1 MMPEGLGGFRMPS
14 VLEGLVKDAD
24 LKPEV
29 QLQPHQKRVLQRFQ
43 SHPGHMLLMHALGS
57 GKSLTGIASAEQT
70 GLPYTAVVPASL
82 RNNMRKEYDKFLD
95 DDSLQKADVMSYT
108 GLAQGKPVKNDR
120 VLFFD
125 EAHRLRN
132 PGSLQTQRAMDL
144 AARAKQVALLT
155 GTPIVN
161 DPSDLAVPMSMLT
174 GKQVTPKDFTER
186 YVGKQR
192 VGPGFWGWLRG
203 VPPAN
208 EPVIKRP
215 EELKALLSGH
225 VDYYAPEQA
234 TVPTTHEDVP
244 VEMSTDQARLYR
256 AMWGQLPWLLRW
268 KLQHDYPLS
277 NDDLRRAT
285 SFLVGPRQVGLSTY
299 TFQGENRDANKAFQ
313 TSTKLQ
319 EAYKRLSEKLKDP
332 RQKALIFSNFIDA
345 GLTPYAAGL
354 AANNV
359 PHAMFHGGLSD
370 RERKKLVEDYNT
382 GKIRVALLGPSGS
395 EGLSFKGTQL
405 VQLLDPYWNSVRGRQ
420 SEGRALRYDSHWD
433 LPEDLKNVTVQR
445 YISKLPLG
453 LMARAKER
461 FGFDQGY
468 NRRASDDYL
477 ENMANRKD
485 KFNKQ
490 FIDLLKEVGSE
501 KAAQSWLPPGYD
513 LHVKRQGPHY
523 HFTLLHGGK
532 PIGGMKAMRGKDAH
546 TIEHAFL
553 DPAHR
558 TPELGNAL
566 TSHIHD
572 DHSGEN
578 VMLPDGGVIPI
589 DVLMD
594 AYRVGGFDALPPL
607 PEKQAS
613 KPKAVIVK
621 GNPRF
626 IAGNPDADKF
636 YNNIATYLGSK
647 GYHVAFDPGEDY
659 TVPDET
665 ADLWIGHSRGVGRLR
680 FAPPHVKTLAF
691 GSNVEGA
698 INHPEDDV
706 TTPFHQ
712 TGGTPPPAHY
722 EFTDDMRAA
731 IDRAMEEKRAAD
743 EMEQR
748 AKNWV
753 KHVMETSF
761 ATYPPPGVFTRSPAE
776 IADAG
781 DQPGVAPKGLTS
793 WQRMVLFHRNRGG
806 RGLPDER
813 RQALQ
818 DAVQMLSQRRTERR
832 QQPELYDPETLLPI
846 KQGAADDVLYHGSP
860 KSRIRTLKPFP
871 HKAIE
876 GEKAV
881 FSTPDKLLALS
892 MSVPEATDDRI
903 AVGYHGGKF
912 YVDELEPK
920 GFDLYRRPAH
930 LYHVNPEGFT
940 TDPRLMPEE
949 RLSRKPVPVTKRE
962 RVPDVLA
969 ALRAASI
976 DMIPY
981 EQVPAAM
988 KARGLSPDGLPLH
1001 TNLSTKEGGAHELP
1015 GGPRTAAGSRAQS
1028 VHPVHDPESVLHV
1041 ADRPAVEGGTGAV
1054 RVAVQDAGVA
1064 KASSALNSAER
1075 EEAKGIPNRKVF
1087 GEPHRDLSPG
1097 ELVDYIVQRH
1107 EARRAGEHYD
1117 IRLGTPQTG
1126 LFSWASRKG
1135 VPQPGQKRLAV
1146 QQPLHSHGYGKFEGE
1161 IPSGYGAGKV
1171 YKHDAGQALV
1181 TKVGPDGSIH
1191 FTLAH
1196 TRFPERFMLLPPKV
1210 PGQKNWLMLN
1220 TTKTKPIPYQKARY
1234 ATVPP
1239 EKAEEVLS
1247 KLSPGSSVQQKI
1259 DGAASLTQLFKDH
1272 VEVLSYRKRK
1282 DTGGPIVHTERVFQG
1297 RPEATIPRELV
1308 GTVLRGELYGVKGT
1322 GKAIEPQDV
1331 GGILNSGVARAIRTQ
1346 RDEGIRMRNAL
1357 FDVDRLGP
1365 GRRSTEVRDLPYE
1378 QRLAKVQEVMRHLPR
1393 QDVFHT
1399 PEEAKTPEDAV
1410 KMWRRIALGK
1420 DPLTEE
1426 GIVIHP
1432 PVGKPAKV
1440 KLRGEHDVY
1449 VREFF
1454 PGMGKYKDNAVGGFR
1469 YSHEPEGP
1477 IVGEVGT
1484 GLTDALRR
1492 DMHQNPDL
1500 YTGRVA
1506 RILSPRK
1513 LPSGALFAPAL
1524 LALHEDYSANQP
1536 VPPPTPKLGGL

>member
-1 MMPEGLGGFRMPS
+1 
-14 VLEGLVKDAD
+14 
-24 LKPEV
+24 
-29 QLQPHQKRVLQRFQ
+29 
-43 SHPGHMLLMHALGS
+43 MHALGS

-70 GLPYTAVVPASL
+70 GLPYTAIVPASL
-82 RNNMRKEYDKFLD
+82 RNNMQNEYKKFLD
-95 DDSLQKADVMSYT
+95 NDSLQKADVMSYT

-256 AMWGQLPWLLRW
+256 AMWGQLPYLLRW

-461 FGFDQGY
+461 FGFDQEH

-490 FIDLLKEVGSE
+490 YIDLLKEVGSE

-523 HFTLLHGGK
+523 HFTLIHGGK
-532 PIGGMKAMRGKDAH
+532 PVGGMKAVRGKDAH

-607 PEKQAS
+607 PEKQA
-613 KPKAVIVK
+613 
-621 GNPRF
+621 
-626 IAGNPDADKF
+626 
-636 YNNIATYLGSK
+636 
-647 GYHVAFDPGEDY
+647 
-659 TVPDET
+659 
-665 ADLWIGHSRGVGRLR
+665 
-680 FAPPHVKTLAF
+680 
-691 GSNVEGA
+691 
-698 INHPEDDV
+698 
-706 TTPFHQ
+706 
-712 TGGTPPPAHY
+712 
-722 EFTDDMRAA
+722 
-731 IDRAMEEKRAAD
+731 AD
-743 EMEQR
+743 EMEQQ

-846 KQGAADDVLYHGSP
+846 KQGVVDRDPEQEALRRHKARELLASAATMYHGSNVGG
-860 KSRIRTLKPFP
+860 L
-871 HKAIE
+871 E
-876 GEKAV
+876 GLDPRAARVIHGEHGVFGTPDRALAVSNIARWRDDDFEQGRVNDEPWYMKEKYPGAV
-881 FSTPDKLLALS
+881 DKLLKGVSGSLYS
-892 MSVPEATDDRI
+892 TEN
-903 AVGYHGGKF
+903 
-912 YVDELEPK
+912 K
-920 GFDLYRRPAH
+920 GF
-930 LYHVNPEGFT
+930 EW
-940 TDPRLMPEE
+940 DPRLMRSEFV
-949 RLSRKPVPVTKRE
+949 SRKPVRTVKE
-962 RVPDVLA
+962 EHIPDVLA
-969 ALRAASI
+969 ELENAGWSIQRA
-976 DMIPY
+976 
-981 EQVPAAM
+981 
-988 KARGLSPDGLPLH
+988 
-1001 TNLSTKEGGAHELP
+1001 KEGTAHELP
-1015 GGPRTAAGSRAQS
+1015 GGPGTTAGSRAQS

-1041 ADRPAVEGGTGAV
+1041 ADRPAVEGGTGTV

-1075 EEAKGIPNRKVF
+1075 EEAKGIPNRKIF
-1087 GEPHRDLSPG
+1087 GEPHLDLSPG
-1097 ELVDYIVQRH
+1097 KLVDYIVQRH

-1297 RPEATIPRELV
+1297 RPEASIPRELV

-1331 GGILNSGVARAIRTQ
+1331 GGILNSGVARALRTQ

-1378 QRLAKVQEVMRHLPR
+1378 QRLAKVREVMRHLPR

-1399 PEEAKTPEDAV
+1399 PEEAKTPADAV